1 MIINVM
7 IIGKMDLKEVEDIKM
22 IKSTEIKKIIKNVS
36 RQRILI
42 EQLSDVI
49 DNAKLIKSNGTW
61 YKLLKLD
68 DESIKKIEE
77 RIKDNND
84 NNK

>member
-1 MIINVM
+1 
-7 IIGKMDLKEVEDIKM
+7 M